1 MNEYLNKIY
10 LFKVYFMVKL
20 IEVLIRGVFMT
31 RREARIMAMQILYTS
46 DLNNISIN
54 DAIKFYDETVVEQ
67 DTIIFVENVV
77 NNLEK
82 IDDIISKSLVN
93 YTINRLN
100 LVDKAIVRLA
110 TSELLFGTD
119 KRIVINEALEITK
132 EFSDQGDHKATSFN
146 NRLLERICKTIEEL
160 K

>member
-1 MNEYLNKIY
+1 
-10 LFKVYFMVKL
+10 
-20 IEVLIRGVFMT
+20 MT
-31 RREARIMAMQILYTS
+31 RRESRILAMQILYTS
-46 DLNNISIN
+46 DLNNVSIN
-54 DAIKFYDETVVEQ
+54 EAVKFFDETSVEQ
-67 DTIIFVENVV
+67 DTLDFVNYVN

-82 IDDIISKSLVN
+82 IDGIISKSLVN

-110 TSELLFGTD
+110 TSELLSGTD

-132 EFSDQGDHKATSFN
+132 DYSDQGDHKAASFN
-146 NRLLERICKTIEEL
+146 NKLLERICKTIEEL